1 MKKFELTSEFNL
13 NFFGR
18 KFFRIKALVNIERY
32 GVKAGDLGGWV
43 EKEDNLSQSGNAWVS
58 GDAVVSGDAWVS
70 GDAVVSGNAKVSG
83 DAVVYGN
90 AKVSGDAV
98 VSGDAKV
105 SGNAKVSGDAVVYG
119 NAEVSGD
126 AVVYG
131 NAEVSGNAKVSG
143 DAVVYGNAEV
153 SGGAKVSGDAVVYGN
168 AEVSGDA
175 WVSGDAD
182 YAVIK
187 GFGTVYRPTTFFRC
201 HDGEARVTC
210 GCFYGTIDEFREQ
223 VKRTRKGK
231 VADEYLKIADLMEYH
246 FKEED
251 SGENV

>member
-58 GDAVVSGDAWVS
+58 S
-70 GDAVVSGNAKVSG
+70 
-83 DAVVYGN
+83 
-90 AKVSGDAV
+90 
-98 VSGDAKV
+98 
-105 SGNAKVSGDAVVYG
+105 NAKVSGDAVVYG

-126 AVVYG
+126 A
-131 NAEVSGNAKVSG
+131 K
-143 DAVVYGNAEV
+143 
-153 SGGAKVSGDAVVYGN
+153 
-168 AEVSGDA
+168 
-175 WVSGDAD
+175 VSGDAD

>member
-58 GDAVVSGDAWVS
+58 SNAKVSGDAWVS
-70 GDAVVSGNAKVSG
+70 
-83 DAVVYGN
+83 GN

-98 VSGDAKV
+98 VSGDA
-105 SGNAKVSGDAVVYG
+105 
-119 NAEVSGD
+119 E
-126 AVVYG
+126 
-131 NAEVSGNAKVSG
+131 
-143 DAVVYGNAEV
+143 
-153 SGGAKVSGDAVVYGN
+153 
-168 AEVSGDA
+168 
-175 WVSGDAD
+175 VSGDAD

>member
-13 NFFGR
+13 NLFGR

-43 EKEDNLSQSGNAWVS
+43 EKEDNLSQGGNAWVS
-58 GDAVVSGDAWVS
+58 GNAKVYGD
-70 GDAVVSGNAKVSG
+70 AKVSG
-83 DAVVYGN
+83 DAVVYG
-90 AKVSGDAV
+90 
-98 VSGDAKV
+98 
-105 SGNAKVSGDAVVYG
+105 
-119 NAEVSGD
+119 
-126 AVVYG
+126 
-131 NAEVSGNAKVSG
+131 
-143 DAVVYGNAEV
+143 
-153 SGGAKVSGDAVVYGN
+153 
-168 AEVSGDA
+168 DA
-175 WVSGDAD
+175 WVSDDAD

-246 FKEED
+246 FKKED

>member
-58 GDAVVSGDAWVS
+58 GNAEVSGNAWVSGNAEVSGNACVS

-83 DAVVYGN
+83 DAE
-90 AKVSGDAV
+90 VSGDAV
-98 VSGDAKV
+98 VSG
-105 SGNAKVSGDAVVYG
+105 
-119 NAEVSGD
+119 NAEVSGN
-126 AVVYG
+126 AWVSG
-131 NAEVSGNAKVSG
+131 NAEVSGNAC
-143 DAVVYGNAEV
+143 
-153 SGGAKVSGDAVVYGN
+153 
-168 AEVSGDA
+168 
-175 WVSGDAD
+175 VSGDAD

-201 HDGEARVTC
+201 HDGEVRVTC

-246 FKEED
+246 FKKED

>member
-58 GDAVVSGDAWVS
+58 GNAEVSGNAWVSGNAEVSGNACVSGDAVVSGNAEVSGNACVS

-83 DAVVYGN
+83 DAE
-90 AKVSGDAV
+90 VSGDAV
-98 VSGDAKV
+98 VSGDAK
-105 SGNAKVSGDAVVYG
+105 
-119 NAEVSGD
+119 
-126 AVVYG
+126 
-131 NAEVSGNAKVSG
+131 
-143 DAVVYGNAEV
+143 
-153 SGGAKVSGDAVVYGN
+153 
-168 AEVSGDA
+168 
-175 WVSGDAD
+175 VSGDAD

-201 HDGEARVTC
+201 HDGEVRVTC

-246 FKEED
+246 FKKED

>member
-58 GDAVVSGDAWVS
+58 GNAEVSGNAWVS
-70 GDAVVSGNAKVSG
+70 GDAVVSGNAK
-83 DAVVYGN
+83 
-90 AKVSGDAV
+90 
-98 VSGDAKV
+98 
-105 SGNAKVSGDAVVYG
+105 
-119 NAEVSGD
+119 
-126 AVVYG
+126 
-131 NAEVSGNAKVSG
+131 
-143 DAVVYGNAEV
+143 
-153 SGGAKVSGDAVVYGN
+153 
-168 AEVSGDA
+168 
-175 WVSGDAD
+175 VSGDAD

-201 HDGEARVTC
+201 HDGEVRVTC

-246 FKEED
+246 FKKED

>member
-13 NFFGR
+13 NLFGR

-32 GVKAGDLGGWV
+32 CVKAGDLGGWV
-43 EKEDNLSQSGNAWVS
+43 EKEDNLSQSG
-58 GDAVVSGDAWVS
+58 DAVVS
-70 GDAVVSGNAKVSG
+70 
-83 DAVVYGN
+83 
-90 AKVSGDAV
+90 
-98 VSGDAKV
+98 
-105 SGNAKVSGDAVVYG
+105 
-119 NAEVSGD
+119 
-126 AVVYG
+126 
-131 NAEVSGNAKVSG
+131 
-143 DAVVYGNAEV
+143 
-153 SGGAKVSGDAVVYGN
+153 GN

-201 HDGEARVTC
+201 HDGEERVTC

-246 FKEED
+246 FKKED

>member
-58 GDAVVSGDAWVS
+58 S
-70 GDAVVSGNAKVSG
+70 NAKV
-83 DAVVYGN
+83 YGN
-90 AKVSGDAV
+90 
-98 VSGDAKV
+98 
-105 SGNAKVSGDAVVYG
+105 
-119 NAEVSGD
+119 
-126 AVVYG
+126 
-131 NAEVSGNAKVSG
+131 
-143 DAVVYGNAEV
+143 
-153 SGGAKVSGDAVVYGN
+153 AKVSGDAVVYGN

-246 FKEED
+246 FKKED

>member
-58 GDAVVSGDAWVS
+58 NNAEVSGNACVS

-83 DAVVYGN
+83 N
-90 AKVSGDAV
+90 ACVSGDAE
-98 VSGDAKV
+98 V
-105 SGNAKVSGDAVVYG
+105 SGNAWVS
-119 NAEVSGD
+119 
-126 AVVYG
+126 G
-131 NAEVSGNAKVSG
+131 NAEVSGNACVSG
-143 DAVVYGNAEV
+143 DAWVSGNAEV
-153 SGGAKVSGDAVVYGN
+153 SGN
-168 AEVSGDA
+168 AC
-175 WVSGDAD
+175 VSGDAD

-201 HDGEARVTC
+201 HDGEVRVTC

-246 FKEED
+246 FKKED

>member
-58 GDAVVSGDAWVS
+58 GDA
-70 GDAVVSGNAKVSG
+70 
-83 DAVVYGN
+83 
-90 AKVSGDAV
+90 
-98 VSGDAKV
+98 KV
-105 SGNAKVSGDAVVYG
+105 SGN
-119 NAEVSGD
+119 
-126 AVVYG
+126 
-131 NAEVSGNAKVSG
+131 
-143 DAVVYGNAEV
+143 
-153 SGGAKVSGDAVVYGN
+153 
-168 AEVSGDA
+168 
-175 WVSGDAD
+175 AD

-246 FKEED
+246 FKKED

>member
-58 GDAVVSGDAWVS
+58 SNAKVSGDAVVSGDAW
-70 GDAVVSGNAKVSG
+70 
-83 DAVVYGN
+83 
-90 AKVSGDAV
+90 

-105 SGNAKVSGDAVVYG
+105 SGNAKVSGDAW
-119 NAEVSGD
+119 VSGD
-126 AVVYG
+126 AKVSG
-131 NAEVSGNAKVSG
+131 NAKVSGDAKVSGNAKVSG

>member
-58 GDAVVSGDAWVS
+58 GNAEVSGNAWVS

-83 DAVVYGN
+83 DAE
-90 AKVSGDAV
+90 
-98 VSGDAKV
+98 V
-105 SGNAKVSGDAVVYG
+105 SGNAWVS
-119 NAEVSGD
+119 
-126 AVVYG
+126 G
-131 NAEVSGNAKVSG
+131 NAEVSGN
-143 DAVVYGNAEV
+143 
-153 SGGAKVSGDAVVYGN
+153 
-168 AEVSGDA
+168 
-175 WVSGDAD
+175 AD

-201 HDGEARVTC
+201 HDGEVRVTC

-246 FKEED
+246 FKKED

>member
-58 GDAVVSGDAWVS
+58 SNAKVSGDAVVSGDAW
-70 GDAVVSGNAKVSG
+70 
-83 DAVVYGN
+83 
-90 AKVSGDAV
+90 

-105 SGNAKVSGDAVVYG
+105 SGNAKVSGDAK
-119 NAEVSGD
+119 
-126 AVVYG
+126 
-131 NAEVSGNAKVSG
+131 VSGNAKVSG

>member
-58 GDAVVSGDAWVS
+58 S
-70 GDAVVSGNAKVSG
+70 NAKV
-83 DAVVYGN
+83 Y
-90 AKVSGDAV
+90 
-98 VSGDAKV
+98 
-105 SGNAKVSGDAVVYG
+105 
-119 NAEVSGD
+119 
-126 AVVYG
+126 
-131 NAEVSGNAKVSG
+131 
-143 DAVVYGNAEV
+143 
-153 SGGAKVSGDAVVYGN
+153 
-168 AEVSGDA
+168 
-175 WVSGDAD
+175 GDAD

>member
-58 GDAVVSGDAWVS
+58 GNAEVSGNACVSGDAVVSGNAKVSGNACVSGDAEVS

-83 DAVVYGN
+83 DAE
-90 AKVSGDAV
+90 VSGDAV
-98 VSGDAKV
+98 VSG
-105 SGNAKVSGDAVVYG
+105 NAK
-119 NAEVSGD
+119 
-126 AVVYG
+126 
-131 NAEVSGNAKVSG
+131 
-143 DAVVYGNAEV
+143 
-153 SGGAKVSGDAVVYGN
+153 
-168 AEVSGDA
+168 
-175 WVSGDAD
+175 VSGDAD

-201 HDGEARVTC
+201 HDGEVRVTC

-246 FKEED
+246 FKKED

>member
-58 GDAVVSGDAWVS
+58 S
-70 GDAVVSGNAKVSG
+70 
-83 DAVVYGN
+83 
-90 AKVSGDAV
+90 
-98 VSGDAKV
+98 
-105 SGNAKVSGDAVVYG
+105 
-119 NAEVSGD
+119 
-126 AVVYG
+126 
-131 NAEVSGNAKVSG
+131 NAKVSG

>member
-32 GVKAGDLGGWV
+32 GVKAGDLGGWI

-58 GDAVVSGDAWVS
+58 G
-70 GDAVVSGNAKVSG
+70 NAK
-83 DAVVYGN
+83 
-90 AKVSGDAV
+90 
-98 VSGDAKV
+98 
-105 SGNAKVSGDAVVYG
+105 
-119 NAEVSGD
+119 
-126 AVVYG
+126 
-131 NAEVSGNAKVSG
+131 
-143 DAVVYGNAEV
+143 
-153 SGGAKVSGDAVVYGN
+153 
-168 AEVSGDA
+168 
-175 WVSGDAD
+175 VSGDAD

-246 FKEED
+246 FKKED

>member
-58 GDAVVSGDAWVS
+58 GDAK
-70 GDAVVSGNAKVSG
+70 VSGN
-83 DAVVYGN
+83 AVVYGN
-90 AKVSGDAV
+90 AKVSGSAWVYGDAKVSGNAVVSGDAKVSGNAWVSGDAV

-105 SGNAKVSGDAVVYG
+105 YGNAVVSGDAKVSGNAWVSGDAVV
-119 NAEVSGD
+119 SGD
-126 AVVYG
+126 AKVYG
-131 NAEVSGNAKVSG
+131 N
-143 DAVVYGNAEV
+143 
-153 SGGAKVSGDAVVYGN
+153 
-168 AEVSGDA
+168 
-175 WVSGDAD
+175 AD

-246 FKEED
+246 FKKED

>member
-43 EKEDNLSQSGNAWVS
+43 EKEDNLSQSGNAWV
-58 GDAVVSGDAWVS
+58 
-70 GDAVVSGNAKVSG
+70 
-83 DAVVYGN
+83 
-90 AKVSGDAV
+90 
-98 VSGDAKV
+98 
-105 SGNAKVSGDAVVYG
+105 YG

-126 AVVYG
+126 AVV
-131 NAEVSGNAKVSG
+131 SGN
-143 DAVVYGNAEV
+143 
-153 SGGAKVSGDAVVYGN
+153 
-168 AEVSGDA
+168 
-175 WVSGDAD
+175 AD

>member
-58 GDAVVSGDAWVS
+58 G
-70 GDAVVSGNAKVSG
+70 NAKVSG
-83 DAVVYGN
+83 DAVVYG
-90 AKVSGDAV
+90 DAV
-98 VSGDAKV
+98 VSG
-105 SGNAKVSGDAVVYG
+105 
-119 NAEVSGD
+119 NAE
-126 AVVYG
+126 
-131 NAEVSGNAKVSG
+131 
-143 DAVVYGNAEV
+143 
-153 SGGAKVSGDAVVYGN
+153 
-168 AEVSGDA
+168 
-175 WVSGDAD
+175 VSGDAD

>member
-1 MKKFELTSEFNL
+1 M
-13 NFFGR
+13 
-18 KFFRIKALVNIERY
+18 
-32 GVKAGDLGGWV
+32 GDRFIC
-43 EKEDNLSQSGNAWVS
+43 DQN
-58 GDAVVSGDAWVS
+58 
-70 GDAVVSGNAKVSG
+70 VSGNAKVS
-83 DAVVYGN
+83 
-90 AKVSGDAV
+90 S
-98 VSGDAKV
+98 
-105 SGNAKVSGDAVVYG
+105 
-119 NAEVSGD
+119 
-126 AVVYG
+126 
-131 NAEVSGNAKVSG
+131 
-143 DAVVYGNAEV
+143 
-153 SGGAKVSGDAVVYGN
+153 N

-175 WVSGDAD
+175 WVYGNAKVSGNAEVYGNAD

-246 FKEED
+246 FKKED

>member
-58 GDAVVSGDAWVS
+58 G
-70 GDAVVSGNAKVSG
+70 N
-83 DAVVYGN
+83 AVVYGN
-90 AKVSGDAV
+90 AKVSGSAWV
-98 VSGDAKV
+98 YGDAKV
-105 SGNAKVSGDAVVYG
+105 SGNAVVYGDAKVYGDAVVYG
-119 NAEVSGD
+119 N
-126 AVVYG
+126 
-131 NAEVSGNAKVSG
+131 
-143 DAVVYGNAEV
+143 
-153 SGGAKVSGDAVVYGN
+153 
-168 AEVSGDA
+168 
-175 WVSGDAD
+175 AD

-246 FKEED
+246 FKKED